1 MQSKTSFFNWTHFRK
16 TVCRFWPIWTAYFVI
31 WAFCQPVMIVAERYY
46 FNALRANSH
55 VLDLAV
61 GFGPVSAFFVSILS
75 VMAVWSFLYS
85 ARSCHGTACLPLRR
99 ENLFFSTAA
108 AGIVPLLVANV
119 LIALLTALAELAC
132 GFLNF
137 GIIAQSFAIMT
148 LELLLFYGFAT
159 FCAMLTGNIVVLPA
173 VYGVLNFVVIGVE
186 MLLRAL
192 MSVFLFGF
200 SDVGIL
206 SSSIGEY
213 ASPLFALYDRVSM
226 VNVEIRDAVTGGSM
240 YGATGVEGW
249 TLMIVYG
256 VIGLLFLIAALL
268 LFRRRKMET
277 AGDTVAINVLKPVFR
292 WCMGLGAGLCLGCLI
307 FAMFYGAYG
316 YSRAQAGIV
325 VVISMLAG
333 SFIGWFAGEM
343 IIRKS
348 FRVFCRGMRGFAGW
362 AICAAVILVCAASM
376 HFDLL
381 GLERYTPKAENVSSV
396 TVNCAGETVTLR
408 EQKNIAA
415 LIEAHKGII
424 SNREIYDVER
434 PGAVYGD
441 QTYIC
446 GARITYNMGAYRIER
461 DYDLCYAAADTAT
474 MRDILALQALF
485 NCEEGIAARKQ
496 TTFPFTAGNIEG
508 GSVEVDLP
516 ATTIAK
522 LYGYDDDVEECL
534 LQEFG
539 DFTAGECDAL
549 DTEERRAALWEIL
562 NYRSTNGFAFYSES
576 ETMTEQM
583 LKEQAVAY
591 PTAPTVSE
599 SVVPERFD
607 PETVDYS
614 KVFFNFGYSFS
625 GKELAELYIECILP
639 DMADGTL
646 GRIWLVADEDY
657 RNTAYAARININAR
671 EKDTE
676 DYGYCYDYFY
686 TIPTVNS
693 ARTNAWLAEHGVE
706 MYLQGELR

>member
-1 MQSKTSFFNWTHFRK
+1 MSIIHKCDKNRK
-16 TVCRFWPIWTAYFVI
+16 AFLENKKDCR
-31 WAFCQPVMIVAERYY
+31 
-46 FNALRANSH
+46 
-55 VLDLAV
+55 
-61 GFGPVSAFFVSILS
+61 
-75 VMAVWSFLYS
+75 
-85 ARSCHGTACLPLRR
+85 
-99 ENLFFSTAA
+99 AA
-108 AGIVPLLVANV
+108 AGGEHMEKLQTLVETQHAFFQTGVTRTAQFTSAVLGGYLPLAAVHV
-119 LIALLTALAELAC
+119 VICLLTALAEASIGVLHLPSLLTWL
-132 GFLNF
+132 GV
-137 GIIAQSFAIMT
+137 T
-148 LELLLFYGFAT
+148 LLVLLFFFGFAS
-159 FCAMLTGNIVVLPA
+159 FCAMLTGNIVVLPV
-173 VYGVLNFVVIGVE
+173 VYGVLNFVVVGVE
-186 MLLRAL
+186 ILLRAL

-200 SDVGIL
+200 SDLGIAY
-206 SSSIGEY
+206 SSFGKY
-213 ASPLFALYDRVSM
+213 ASPLYALYDRVSM

-268 LFRRRKMET
+268 LFRCRKMET

-348 FRVFCRGMRGFAGW
+348 FRVFCRGMRGFTGW

-396 TVNCAGETVTLR
+396 TVNCNGETVTLR

-446 GARITYNMGAYRIER
+446 DARITYNIGAYRIER
-461 DYDLCYAAADTAT
+461 HYDLCYAAADTAT

-496 TTFPFTAGNIEG
+496 TTFPFTAGNSEG
-508 GSVEVDLP
+508 GSGEVDLP
-516 ATTIAK
+516 ATTIAV
-522 LYGYDDDVEECL
+522 LYGYDDVEQCL

-539 DFTAGECDAL
+539 GFTAGECDAL
-549 DTEERRAALWEIL
+549 DTEERRAMLWEIL
-562 NYRSTNGFAFYSES
+562 NYSSTNGFAFYSES

-591 PTAPTVSE
+591 PTVPTVSE

-614 KVFFNFGYSFS
+614 KVFFNFSYSFS

-657 RNTAYAARININAR
+657 RSTVYAARININAR